1 MDPDALGEVLSSRAR
16 LTIESA
22 VSVRPRTLGELSHLT
37 GISVQGV
44 LRHLKILRKIGIVEE
59 VALKPRTPKAR
70 RAYVAKAFTVGDYSS
85 GELVVV
91 KSTDRVPSPPG
102 QRGAESLEDLSGDL
116 IVQRRRV
123 REQARRLGRMIDVLV
138 SDQQAL
144 LDGIDRKK
152 LKSQEKLILTVLL
165 TEETAEDGMRAMARY
180 YGLTDRR
187 ALESALTKARRDG

>member
-1 MDPDALGEVLSSRAR
+1 MDPDTLGEVLSSRAR
-16 LTIESA
+16 LTIQSA
-22 VSVRPRTLGELSHLT
+22 VSVRPRTLGELSYLT

-44 LRHLKILRKIGIVEE
+44 LRHLKILRKLGIVEE

-70 RAYVAKAFTVGDYSS
+70 RAYVAKAVTVGDYSS
-85 GELVVV
+85 GDLVVV
-91 KSTDRVPSPPG
+91 KSTDRAASPRG

-165 TEETAEDGMRAMARY
+165 TEETAEDGMKAMARY
-180 YGLTDRR
+180 YGVTDRR
-187 ALESALTKARRDG
+187 ALETALAEARQNG